1 MRSTQ
6 SDMDDG
12 IAHVWLAFSFE
23 LQMLSYRLF
32 ANSRSLSEY
41 HSKEKGIMNP
51 SAPEARDHEWLDYYR
66 EFPYFSAEA
75 VRDGCYPRI
84 MEHANLAE
92 KAVVLVHGLSD
103 SPYFMT
109 AIGEYF
115 FNNLKYN
122 VYLPLLH
129 THGLRQ
135 PKGMEEVS
143 LNEWKE
149 NVNHAV
155 ESAKARARQ
164 VAIGGLSTG
173 GTLSFYTALTN
184 PDVTGTLYLFSA
196 ALDLAGGLVGELKEL
211 LLRLPG
217 LANLVELFKT
227 DKPLIGPNPYRY
239 DYIDMDGGRELA
251 KLMQETD
258 GLASGFNE
266 KNPFSK
272 RVFAAHSES
281 DETASITGIED
292 LQKVAA
298 PDRFTFYRI
307 PKASGVKHASLVLK
321 EPIYAS
327 NASAEDDPLEKANP
341 QFQNMM
347 DAIAALE

>member
-1 MRSTQ
+1 
-6 SDMDDG
+6 
-12 IAHVWLAFSFE
+12 
-23 LQMLSYRLF
+23 
-32 ANSRSLSEY
+32 
-41 HSKEKGIMNP
+41 MNR
-51 SAPEARDHEWLDYYR
+51 SAPEARDHEWLDYYKR
-66 EFPYFSAEA
+66 FPYFSAEA

-84 MEHANLAE
+84 MEHAKAAE

-103 SPYFMT
+103 SPYYMT

-173 GTLSFYTALTN
+173 GALSFYTALTN
-184 PDVTGTLYLFSA
+184 PGITGTLYLFSA
-196 ALDLAGGLVGELKEL
+196 ALDLAGGFVGELKER
-211 LLRLPG
+211 LLRVPG
-217 LANLVELFKT
+217 LANHIELFKT
-227 DKPLIGPNPYRY
+227 DRPLIGLKPYRY
-239 DYIDMDGGRELA
+239 DYIDLDGGRELA
-251 KLMQETD
+251 KLMQEND
-258 GLASGFNE
+258 DLASGFND
-266 KNPFSK
+266 KNPFSQ

-292 LQKVAA
+292 LQKIAA
-298 PDRFTFYRI
+298 PGRFTYYRI
-307 PKASGVKHASLVLK
+307 PEARKVAHASLVLK
-321 EPIYAS
+321 EPIHAS
-327 NASAEDDPLEKANP
+327 NASDGDKPLEEANP
-341 QFQNMM
+341 QFQAMM
-347 DAIAALE
+347 EAIAAIE